1 MQVTEVSLY
10 NCGRGD
16 GGERVV
22 ATPGFGTSV
31 VNLPA
36 FSHPH
41 LFIVLEREGGDGN
54 QLINP
59 DTLPEF
65 SSSK

>member
-1 MQVTEVSLY
+1 MQVTEVSMIV
-10 NCGRGD
+10 

-22 ATPGFGTSV
+22 ATTRIWH
-31 VNLPA
+31 LY
-36 FSHPH
+36 
-41 LFIVLEREGGDGN
+41 LFICHPLLFTVLEREGGDGT

-65 SSSK
+65 SRNK